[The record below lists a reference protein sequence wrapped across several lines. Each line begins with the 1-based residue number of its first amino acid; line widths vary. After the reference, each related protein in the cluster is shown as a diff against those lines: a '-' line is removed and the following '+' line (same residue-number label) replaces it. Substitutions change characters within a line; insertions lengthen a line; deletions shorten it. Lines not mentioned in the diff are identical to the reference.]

1 MSTTIA
7 PRSDRSRRHFAPL
20 LLTALLAAA
29 PALAQDPIP
38 LWHRGETPYPPG
50 TSTCAQGQIPIG
62 RDGQSWRAQYH
73 LHRFLAGIQPQDVDF
88 GVLAVPFQIDHPW
101 LSTTHGSGQTCVNDP
116 NWPAVLPTAK
126 PQIEELFLHE
136 AGQEWLDHGLVRMYL
151 EPAHFLLKHLENT
164 QDCMIHVPSYLHD
177 PELSSWANLDYDGN
191 PFFTDPTQRQV
202 LKTRG
207 AVWMA
212 IYLLILEY
220 ESWSDSTVKGAFPCV
235 PGAWQCAHTPAS
247 ISPFTGLAVHT
258 KPTGA
263 VAYRTE
269 TGSLVTLAGGGNG
282 ARTFTEL
289 GGLLSVLAGTYLQVR
304 DQIPAQYHV
313 SFERMFLNFADRLAN
328 MPIAPNMANLDH
340 RSLVALRLI
349 EEIQTVAAH
358 RTQVRNM
365 YTSVTQQFYGTTS
378 GFWGIFQP
386 QGTFRD
392 VGGFDTGYNNY
403 NLLHMARL
411 LFMDPLPNEP
421 AGLRSAAEQAFSLWG
436 HMVFEDTTN
445 LGGRHYLSPSAYN
458 TRTGRGPADG
468 HLGSG
473 TFRQR
478 LLLAGMENLPFA
490 WAGLAHTSL
499 PYPWDAGGPGV
510 DPWIWHACHH
520 YLYELDPTYTNS
532 PIYKM
537 QNTGG
542 FPLIPFSAP
551 PPYPDP
557 EFVTNS
563 PGTGLYNRAY
573 ETPNIAFLF
582 GRNQGVLN
590 QWNTVVGTA
599 AEEFPYEQTTAPYF
613 RNFINAVKEGG
624 FYYARPAPTAGTGKY
639 VALVHA
645 GQVGLPVPGPG
656 QLPRGYGGGQLSAL
670 WNEDGKVFWLARRR
684 GNNYGNTVQDDDPA
698 EWRSIALHAISIGRG
713 AGGPDWTS
721 TAAEAMP
728 RVYDHHY
735 AAGAPAITDAFNA
748 IQHNALGCQPAGTAP
763 VPLVANTQAQHIR
776 VCGNIPTQGTGGT
789 GFLPGPIGY
798 RRDFL
803 MGDGYIAVETELNPS
818 VLSPI
823 EETYETLPL
832 YYGHPGNH
840 ATGDWSV
847 TVTDTNN
854 ITTTYT
860 FTSPAAAPILAT
872 KVVVQRFGGTL
883 EITFP
888 TPEWVSLADPWSGAN
903 AGYANRNLLIHVYH
917 GATHFAP
924 RTVRYL
930 LETW

>member
-7 PRSDRSRRHFAPL
+7 AQTRRHFAPL

-62 RDGQSWRAQYH
+62 SRGQSHRLQAQLRDY
-73 LHRFLAGIQPQDVDF
+73 LASIQAQDVDF
-88 GVLAVPFQIDHPW
+88 GTLALPYQIDLPW
-101 LSTTHGSGQTCVNDP
+101 LSSNHGSGQTCVNDP
-116 NWPAVLPTAK
+116 AWPVVLPSVK

-136 AGQEWLDHGLVRMYL
+136 AGEEWVDHGLMRMYL
-151 EPAHFLLKHLENT
+151 KPGHFLLQNLENT
-164 QDCMIHVPSYLHD
+164 LDCHIHVPSFLHD
-177 PELSSWANLDYDGN
+177 PELSSWANLKYDGN
-191 PFFTDPTQRQV
+191 PFFTDPTQRRV

-207 AVWMA
+207 AVWLTM
-212 IYLLILEY
+212 YLLILEY
-220 ESWSDSTVKGAFPCV
+220 ETWSDATVKGAFPCPV
-235 PGAWQCAHTPAS
+235 GTPGCSHTVAS
-247 ISPFTGLAVHT
+247 ISPFTGLVVPT

-263 VAYRTE
+263 IFYGTE
-269 TGSLVTLAGGGNG
+269 SGGLAQLSGLGNG
-282 ARTFTEL
+282 ARSFTEL
-289 GGLLSVLAGTYLQVR
+289 GGLLAVLAGTYLQVR
-304 DQIPAQYHV
+304 DQIPARYHT
-313 SFERMFLNFADRLAN
+313 SYERMFLNFADRLAN
-328 MPIAPNMANLDH
+328 MPVYPIMSNLDH
-340 RSLVALRLI
+340 RSLVALRII
-349 EEIQTVAAH
+349 EEIQPVGAQ
-358 RTQVRNM
+358 RTLVRNM
-365 YTSVTQQFYGTTS
+365 YTSVAPQFYSTTS

-411 LFMDPLPNEP
+411 LFMDPPASEP
-421 AGLRSAAEQAFSLWG
+421 PGLRSAAERAFSLWG
-436 HMVFEDTTN
+436 HLVFEDTTN

-468 HLGSG
+468 HLGGG

-478 LLLAGMENLPFA
+478 LLLAGMEKLPFA

-499 PYPWDAGGPGV
+499 PYPWDEGGPGV

-520 YLYELDPTYTNS
+520 YLYELDPNYPNS
-532 PIYKM
+532 PIYQM
-537 QNTGG
+537 QQTGNFG
-542 FPLIPFSAP
+542 NFNFAQPPL
-551 PPYPDP
+551 YPDP
-557 EFVTNS
+557 ELITT
-563 PGTGLYNRAY
+563 PGFGLYNRAY
-573 ETPNIAFLF
+573 ETPNFAFLF
-582 GRNQGVLN
+582 GRNQGILN
-590 QWNTVVGTA
+590 QWNTVAGTSV
-599 AEEFPYEQTTAPYF
+599 EEFPYEQTTAPYF
-613 RNFINAVKEGG
+613 KDFTNGLGQGG
-624 FYYARPAPTAGTGKY
+624 FYYAKPAPTAGTGKY
-639 VALVHA
+639 IALVHA
-645 GQVGLPVPGPG
+645 GQVGLPVPG

-684 GNNYGNTVQDDDPA
+684 GNNYSSLTQDDNPA
-698 EWRSIALHAISIGRG
+698 EWRSIALHAVSIGRG

-721 TAAEAMP
+721 TAAEVMP
-728 RVYDHHY
+728 VVHDHLY
-735 AAGAPAITDAFNA
+735 TAGAPAITDAFNA
-748 IQHNALGCQPAGTAP
+748 IQHGAAGCQPPTAAP

-776 VCGNIPTQGTGGT
+776 VCGNIPVQGTGGT
-789 GFLPGPIGY
+789 GFLPGPIPY

-803 MGDGYIAVETELNPS
+803 MGDGYIAVETELTPS

-832 YYGHPGNH
+832 YYGHPDNH

-860 FTSPAAAPILAT
+860 FTSPSAAPILAQ